1 MNTYQLPTTIRRRVS
16 VGLTAGLVGTALA
29 LGSVAGVSA
38 DGLVQPPNLQYTIDV
53 NTSLQVPKADMLAGQ
68 PGDAYVRTTDL
79 TETPPEWG
87 KISGN
92 AAGIL
97 YVPQTDY
104 VGGDTFSYTVC
115 EQVAEAQ
122 PVCKTS
128 FVQVTIKAT
137 ATPSPTGGV
146 GAATGKPKVTPPS
159 TSTAP
164 VAGGSGTDSP
174 SILLLI
180 GLGIMVAGTLLLVP
194 TDLRRGRNRS

>member
-1 MNTYQLPTTIRRRVS
+1 MNTYQLSTTIRRRLS

-38 DGLVQPPNLQYTIDV
+38 DGLVQPPNLQYTINV

-68 PGDAYVRTTDL
+68 PADAYVRTTDQ

-87 KISGN
+87 KIEGN
-92 AAGIL
+92 AQGIQ
-97 YVPQTDY
+97 YTPQADY

-128 FVQVTIKAT
+128 FVQVTIKG
-137 ATPSPTGGV
+137 TGGV

-159 TSTAP
+159 TSTAS
-164 VAGGSGTDSP
+164 VAGGSSTDNP
-174 SILLLI
+174 SLLLLI
-180 GLGIMVAGTLLLVP
+180 GLGVMVAGTLLLVP
-194 TDLRRGRNRS
+194 ADLRRGRNRS